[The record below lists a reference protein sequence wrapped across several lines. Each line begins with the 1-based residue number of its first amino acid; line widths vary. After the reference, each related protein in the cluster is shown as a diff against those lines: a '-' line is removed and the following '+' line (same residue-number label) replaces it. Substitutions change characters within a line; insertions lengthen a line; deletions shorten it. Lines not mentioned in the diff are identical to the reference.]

1 MVQRRED
8 IRFESTMENDIT
20 VTFTAPLS
28 YETWSMGRC
37 LYRCIPCRRE
47 FCHSIAFWEH
57 VKVTFYKVLHAQFP
71 IFLVHE
77 ILIPMVD
84 LDAFKAQIRRVPY
97 ALFAIFL

>member
-1 MVQRRED
+1 MVKRREE

-57 VKVTFYKVLHAQFP
+57 VKVTFKEVLHAQFP
-71 IFLVHE
+71 IFPQISHPHGGL
-77 ILIPMVD
+77 VD
-84 LDAFKAQIRRVPY
+84 LDAFKAQIDRYLMHYVPR
-97 ALFAIFL
+97 